1 MLKSTLTDTNPC
13 CVRCMI
19 VGFVSTLIV
28 FLLTGLYIILK
39 DNNSILGA
47 SLVLTGGIGLM
58 FTVVMCL
65 FHCFLGTR

>member
-1 MLKSTLTDTNPC
+1 
-13 CVRCMI
+13 MI